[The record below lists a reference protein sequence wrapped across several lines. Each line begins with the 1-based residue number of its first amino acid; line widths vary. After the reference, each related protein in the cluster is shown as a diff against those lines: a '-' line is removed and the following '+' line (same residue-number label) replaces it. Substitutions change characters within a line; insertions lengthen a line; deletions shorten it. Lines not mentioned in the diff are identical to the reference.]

1 MNYQYRRQ
9 YQYQYQLNLNLLNLF
24 PTASLGAT
32 LLVLFFLGIDLYSTL
47 VALGLSVVFAGAIS
61 GVGLNDAFSNCI
73 SLAITNAVH
82 VGEIISV
89 GRTGEIFVYLIW
101 YMTFGSADYVLSL
114 SNPTLF
120 NVQGSHQLTIRQ
132 ATCAVF

>member
-1 MNYQYRRQ
+1 MIMIISIRPSVSV
-9 YQYQYQLNLNLLNLF
+9 QLNFRNPF
-24 PTASLGAT
+24 PTASLGAA

-89 GRTGEIFVYLIW
+89 GRTGEIFVYLI
-101 YMTFGSADYVLSL
+101 
-114 SNPTLF
+114 
-120 NVQGSHQLTIRQ
+120 
-132 ATCAVF
+132 